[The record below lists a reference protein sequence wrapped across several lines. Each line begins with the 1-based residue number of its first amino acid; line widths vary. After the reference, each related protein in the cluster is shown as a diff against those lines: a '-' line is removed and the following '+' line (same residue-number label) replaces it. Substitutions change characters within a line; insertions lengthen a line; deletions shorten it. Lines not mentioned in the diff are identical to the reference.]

1 MNKTKSIIL
10 TSALLCMMSSTG
22 TYALTLTESLQKYCV
37 PKSASNCT
45 GNVRATYNSGNGL
58 CECNSR
64 YMHYKVAD
72 RECEDCITGSFASSD
87 FKTCEPLK
95 CPSGYEAKLVTNG
108 NCPSGYSLHTVTNN
122 NCPSG
127 SNLKSYSIT
136 SKIWN

>member
-1 MNKTKSIIL
+1 MRKNIL
-10 TSALLCMMSSTG
+10 IQTVALCCLLFEGSAK
-22 TYALTLTESLQKYCV
+22 ASLNDILSKYCV